1 VHIISGNIYRLFF
14 RTKGVFLNKEVIQ
27 ILPNSKDAD
36 LRNFY
41 RRKNY
46 RQTSGYPYR
55 SWTQHE
61 IDLVLAHNMPDR
73 ELSTQIQRSVMSI
86 QLMRCRAKKGSSL

>member
-1 VHIISGNIYRLFF
+1 MSN
-14 RTKGVFLNKEVIQ
+14 TK
-27 ILPNSKDAD
+27 DTD
-36 LRNFY
+36 LRNLY

-61 IDLVLAHNMPDR
+61 IDLVLAHDMPDR
-73 ELSTQIQRSVMSI
+73 ELSDKLQRSVMSI
-86 QLMRCRAKKGSSL
+86 QLMRCRAKKGTSL